1 MYMSGITIPT
11 LLTGLLA
18 ITPVAA
24 DFLIFAGAEN
34 QEPDPTQTSLILFF
48 NNPPSCHDV
57 TDVAIQ
63 WTIQGNNDASHGG
76 VACDGC
82 GGGLAPQDW
91 TPTRFEVYDD
101 NSNTFSTSDLHF
113 SMWLKQSP
121 SQYLVTLT
129 NI

>member
-1 MYMSGITIPT
+1 MYAKSITT

-18 ITPVAA
+18 ISPVAA

-34 QEPDPTQTSLILFF
+34 QDPDPAETSLILFF

-57 TDVAIQ
+57 TSVAIQ

-82 GGGLAPQDW
+82 SGSEAPQDW

-101 NSNTFSTSDLHF
+101 NSNTFSVDNLHF
-113 SMWLKQSP
+113 STWFNHNS
-121 SQYLVTLT
+121 
-129 NI
+129 